1 MRSVDDMRVCAFN
14 HKIFDPTITD
24 FIKID
29 SPFFAGF
36 NEHFSKMTY
45 QDQRRKIKS
54 FKELNKELHG
64 NGWFGPYLNT
74 IDEKLGLAQED
85 ASGSQR
91 AEKIVAYLADHISL
105 NFPEDVNSLD
115 CILKALD
122 IECTEYVPRCSQV
135 VLKPSEDGKI
145 DRKSINHLS
154 ITCQFFIGIANIVLQ
169 EKGIIDG
176 KIDFGRILE
185 DNNNQGLRASLY
197 SCVSDAIGYIESG
210 GMASIEEA
218 LVIWM
223 NDNVMCW
230 QLLGI

>member
-1 MRSVDDMRVCAFN
+1 MVIPVSLYFKNGYNNLRAIVVRPEKQDAYMRSINDMRVCAFN

-54 FKELNKELHG
+54 FKELNKELDG

-122 IECTEYVPRCSQV
+122 IECTEHVPRCH
-135 VLKPSEDGKI
+135 
-145 DRKSINHLS
+145 RW
-154 ITCQFFIGIANIVLQ
+154 C
-169 EKGIIDG
+169 
-176 KIDFGRILE
+176 
-185 DNNNQGLRASLY
+185 
-197 SCVSDAIGYIESG
+197 
-210 GMASIEEA
+210 
-218 LVIWM
+218 
-223 NDNVMCW
+223 
-230 QLLGI
+230 